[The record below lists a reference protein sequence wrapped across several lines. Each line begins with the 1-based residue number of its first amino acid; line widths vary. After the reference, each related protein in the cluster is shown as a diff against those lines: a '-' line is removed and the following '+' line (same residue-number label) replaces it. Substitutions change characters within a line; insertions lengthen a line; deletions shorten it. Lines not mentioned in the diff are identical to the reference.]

1 MPDDTPVG
9 NQDLQFDRV
18 ISETGSRSSFDA
30 PVVECANCHEPIH
43 TTYYDIDGKP
53 CCERC
58 RLAIESFAETPTGVG
73 RFMAAGAFGIGA
85 GIVGA
90 AIYYAVIAIAH
101 VEIGIVAIL
110 IGYMVGYA
118 VRKGAAGRGGLRFQ
132 ILAVV
137 LTYGSVALAYTPVAI
152 QGMRTSRNAAKSAT
166 GEASTASADRDRHA
180 AVQPPSAGGFVL
192 ALAIVAGFIAVLP
205 VLVVFG
211 SLPSG
216 LISGFIIFIGM
227 KQAWKMTGALH
238 LEVMGPYR
246 VGAPSTVTSV

>member
-1 MPDDTPVG
+1 MPDDVPVG

-18 ISETGSRSSFDA
+18 ISETGSRSTFDA
-30 PVVECANCHEPIH
+30 PVVDCDSCHAPIH
-43 TTYYDIDGKP
+43 TTYYDINGKP
-53 CCERC
+53 YCERC
-58 RLAIESFAETPTGVG
+58 RLEIESFAETPTGVG
-73 RFMAAGAFGIGA
+73 PFMVAGALGIGA
-85 GIVGA
+85 GIAGA

-101 VEIGIVAIL
+101 LEIGIVAIL

-118 VRKGAAGRGGLRFQ
+118 VRRGAGGRGGLRFQ

-152 QGMRTSRNAAKSAT
+152 QGMRASRVAAKSAT
-166 GEASTASADRDRHA
+166 AEAPAVPAAEHKDASVR
-180 AVQPPSAGGFVL
+180 PPSAGGFVL
-192 ALAIVAGFIAVLP
+192 ALAILAGFITVLP

-246 VGAPSTVTSV
+246 VGARSTVTSV